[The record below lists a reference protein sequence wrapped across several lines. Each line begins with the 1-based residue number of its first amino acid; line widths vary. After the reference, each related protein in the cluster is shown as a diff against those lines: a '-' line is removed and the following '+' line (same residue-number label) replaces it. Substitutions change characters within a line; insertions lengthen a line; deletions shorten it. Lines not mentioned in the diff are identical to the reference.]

1 MTIRPGNSND
11 TNRTDPVDFR
21 KNRPNRLIDEKSPYL
36 LQHAYN
42 PVDWHAW
49 GVEAFERAKQ
59 EDKPIFLS
67 IGYSTCHWCHVMEK
81 ESFED
86 DEVAE
91 LMNKVFVSIKVDR
104 EERPDID
111 HAYMTVCQMMTGG
124 GGWPLN
130 IVMTPDKKPF
140 FAGTYFPKYSRQGRI
155 GLLDLSARIEQL
167 WFNDRAQI
175 DDATEKIVTALN
187 LSTEQDLTGI
197 LDLDTLKT
205 AFNQLTQ
212 RFDPRY
218 GGFGEAPK
226 FPTPHNILFLLR
238 YWKRSGDEKA
248 LQMATM
254 TLDQMRLGGIFD
266 HVGFGFHRYST
277 DAQWLTPPFE
287 KMLYDQAML
296 ALAYTEAYE
305 ATNKISYKK
314 TVEQIFDYVLRDLT
328 SPEGGFYSAED
339 ADSEGEEGKFYL
351 WTLDEIQEILPETE
365 ARFVERAFN
374 VFSMGNFKEESTQ
387 SLNGRNI
394 LHLKRPLEKL
404 NGQLGFTE
412 KKIQE
417 TWESARKR
425 LFEIREK
432 RVHPHK
438 DDKILTDWNGLM
450 IAALSKASR
459 VFGNKDYF
467 LAAARAADFIIAKMR
482 DANGRL
488 LRRYRLGEAGLSAHV
503 DDYSFFIWGL
513 LELYE
518 TSFEIIYLK
527 VALQLHDDF
536 LERFWDKESGGFFF
550 TADDSEKLLVR
561 QKEIYDGATPSGN
574 SVAAMNLIK
583 LSRICASLEFDSMVL
598 AIGKAF
604 SADVKRFPSAYTQ
617 FLLFVDFLL
626 GPSFEVIIV
635 GPESSVETDI
645 MLERLNSAYI
655 PNKVVIF
662 KNSDT
667 KPTEIVSIAPYLK
680 DFEMTNKHVT
690 AFVCGNYKC
699 ESPTNN
705 PEKMLSILR
714 TN

>member
-187 LSTEQDLTGI
+187 LSTEQDPTGI

-218 GGFGEAPK
+218 GGFGEVPK

-277 DAQWLTPPFE
+277 DAQWLTPHFE

-583 LSRICASLEFDSMVL
+583 LSRICASLEFDSIVL

-635 GPESSVETDI
+635 GPESSVETDT

-699 ESPTNN
+699 ESPTNK
-705 PEKMLSILR
+705 PEKMLSMLR

>member
-1 MTIRPGNSND
+1 MTIRLGNSND

-187 LSTEQDLTGI
+187 LSTEQDPTGI

-218 GGFGEAPK
+218 GGFGEVPK

-277 DAQWLTPPFE
+277 DAQWLTPHFE

-635 GPESSVETDI
+635 GPESSVEPDI

-699 ESPTNN
+699 ESPTNK
-705 PEKMLSILR
+705 PEKMLSMLR

>member
-187 LSTEQDLTGI
+187 LSTEQDPTGI

-277 DAQWLTPPFE
+277 DAQWLTPHFE

-583 LSRICASLEFDSMVL
+583 LSRICASLEFDSIVL

-699 ESPTNN
+699 ESPTNK
-705 PEKMLSILR
+705 PEKMLSMLR

>member
-1 MTIRPGNSND
+1 MTIRLGNSND

-187 LSTEQDLTGI
+187 LSTEQDPTGI

-218 GGFGEAPK
+218 GGFGEVPK

-277 DAQWLTPPFE
+277 DAQWLTPHFE

>member
-187 LSTEQDLTGI
+187 LSTEQDPTGI

-277 DAQWLTPPFE
+277 DAQWLTPHFE

-583 LSRICASLEFDSMVL
+583 LSRICASLEFDSIVL

-635 GPESSVETDI
+635 GPESSVETDT

-699 ESPTNN
+699 ESPTNK
-705 PEKMLSILR
+705 PEKMLSMLR

>member
-1 MTIRPGNSND
+1 MTIRLGNSND

-187 LSTEQDLTGI
+187 LSTEQDPTGI

-277 DAQWLTPPFE
+277 DAQWLTPHFE

-412 KKIQE
+412 NKIQE

>member
-187 LSTEQDLTGI
+187 LSTEQDPTGI
-197 LDLDTLKT
+197 LDLGTLKT

-277 DAQWLTPPFE
+277 DAQWLTPHFE

-412 KKIQE
+412 NKIQE

-583 LSRICASLEFDSMVL
+583 LSRICASLEFDSIVL

>member
-187 LSTEQDLTGI
+187 LSTEQDPTGI

-277 DAQWLTPPFE
+277 DAQWLTPHFE

-412 KKIQE
+412 NKIQE

-583 LSRICASLEFDSMVL
+583 LSRICASLEFDSIVL